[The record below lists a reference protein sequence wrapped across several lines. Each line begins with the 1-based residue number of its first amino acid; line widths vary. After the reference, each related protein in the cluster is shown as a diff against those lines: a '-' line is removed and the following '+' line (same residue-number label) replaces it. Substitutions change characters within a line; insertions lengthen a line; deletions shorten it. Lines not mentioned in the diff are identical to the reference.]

1 MKSPKMSREASNRF
15 SRRCSGCL
23 YPRKVS
29 SHFRSDIIG
38 QSAEQLA
45 QAYDADHGGLGKA
58 PKFPNVGVYEL
69 FCAIITTPRGT
80 AFWRW

>member
-1 MKSPKMSREASNRF
+1 MSLPTESQQPF
-15 SRRCSGCL
+15 S
-23 YPRKVS
+23 
-29 SHFRSDIIG
+29 SDVIA

-69 FCAIITTPRGT
+69 FLRHYHHSKGSRFLEMVTHTLTKMAQGGFTIT
-80 AFWRW
+80 